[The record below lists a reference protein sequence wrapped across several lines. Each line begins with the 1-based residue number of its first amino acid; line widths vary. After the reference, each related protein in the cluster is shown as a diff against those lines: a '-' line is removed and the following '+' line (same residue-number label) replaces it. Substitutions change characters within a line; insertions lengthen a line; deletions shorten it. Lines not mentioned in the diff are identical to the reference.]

1 MKSRLEALG
10 QQGVTEHVR
19 HQGLFNRFSLQ
30 LDVGHLAGLWSDGRV
45 EQEKV
50 QLGFLF
56 QERFRAC
63 PDGGWGS
70 QIEWEVVQPDPV
82 QDIVIAIR
90 GVNLRSDGGEPAR
103 GRG

>member
-10 QQGVTEHVR
+10 QQGVTEHIG
-19 HQGLFNRFSLQ
+19 HQGLLNRFPFH

-56 QERFRAC
+56 QERFGAC
-63 PDGGWGS
+63 SNGGWGS
-70 QIEWEVVQPDPV
+70 QIEWEVVQFDPV
-82 QDIVIAIR
+82 QDVVITSRAVILR
-90 GVNLRSDGGEPAR
+90 GDGGEPA
-103 GRG
+103 

>member
-19 HQGLFNRFSLQ
+19 HQGLFNRFSFQ
-30 LDVGHLAGLWSDGRV
+30 LDIGHVAGLWSDGRV

-56 QERFRAC
+56 QERSCAC
-63 PDGGWGS
+63 SDGEWGS
-70 QIEWEVVQPDPV
+70 QIEWEVVQLDPV
-82 QDIVIAIR
+82 QDILITR
-90 GVNLRSDGGEPAR
+90 
-103 GRG
+103 

>member
-19 HQGLFNRFSLQ
+19 HQGLFNRFSFQ
-30 LDVGHLAGLWSDGRV
+30 FDVGHLAGLWSDRGI

-56 QERFRAC
+56 QERFRTC
-63 PDGGWGS
+63 
-70 QIEWEVVQPDPV
+70 
-82 QDIVIAIR
+82 
-90 GVNLRSDGGEPAR
+90 SDG
-103 GRG
+103 